1 LADAVVIGAGPNG
14 LVAANILADRGWDVV
29 VLEEQPLAG
38 GAVKSSE
45 LIEPGFV
52 NDHFSAFYPLAPA
65 SSIIT
70 DLGLEEHGLRWRRA
84 EAPVAHPQADGRS
97 AMLWLDV
104 DRTAE
109 SLERFAPGDGE
120 RWREVFRWWCRFG
133 DALTDGLFT
142 PFPPVK
148 AGARIAAS
156 LGPRDLRD
164 FIRFG
169 MLPVR
174 RYAEESF
181 EGDGGGWLLAG
192 NALHTDLTPDQ
203 PGSALFGL
211 VLCGLGQQYGFPV
224 PEGGA
229 GELAGAMVRRF
240 EARGG
245 ALRTGER
252 VEKVL
257 VKGGRAVGV
266 RLAGGEEVGAGKAVL
281 ADTGAPQLYRELVGE
296 EHLPAALL
304 HELTRFQY
312 DNSTVK
318 VDWTLDGPIPW
329 TAEEARAA
337 GTVHVAEGMD
347 SLTRTTAQLNRRLI
361 PDHPFLVMG
370 QYAATDPTRQ
380 PEGRDTAWAYTHIP
394 QEIDGDAGG
403 ELSGSFDERETDIF
417 ARRIEDEIERVAPGF
432 RDLIR
437 GRHVFTPAKLEAAN
451 RNLSGGAVNN
461 GTAQI
466 HQQLIFRPVPGLGR
480 PETPVRGLYLSSS
493 AAHPGGGVHGGPGGN
508 AARAVLAAERLKRT
522 TVALGAG
529 AALALAGFSATR
541 RG

>member
-14 LVAANILADRGWDVV
+14 LVAANILADRGWDVAV
-29 VLEEQPLAG
+29 FEEQPVAG

-70 DLGLEEHGLRWRRA
+70 QLRLEEHGLRWRRA
-84 EAPVAHPQADGRS
+84 DAPVAHPQPDGRC
-97 AMLWLDV
+97 AMLWRDLE
-104 DRTAE
+104 RTAE

-120 RWREVFRWWCRFG
+120 RWREVIRWWQRFG

-156 LGPRDLRD
+156 LGPRDLRT
-164 FIRFG
+164 FLRFG
-169 MLPVR
+169 VLPVR

-181 EGDGGGWLLAG
+181 NGEGGGWLLAG

-211 VLCGLGQQYGFPV
+211 VLCGLGQEHGFPV
-224 PEGGA
+224 PEGGS
-229 GELAGAMVRRF
+229 GELVGAMVRRL
-240 EARGG
+240 ESRG
-245 ALRTGER
+245 ATLRTGER
-252 VEKVL
+252 VERVL
-257 VKGGRAVGV
+257 IRGGRAAGV
-266 RLAGGEEVGAGKAVL
+266 RLASGEEVGAAKAVL
-281 ADTGAPQLYRELVGE
+281 ADTGAPALYRDLVGE
-296 EHLPAALL
+296 EHLPARLL
-304 HELTRFQY
+304 SELRRFQY

-318 VDWTLDGPIPW
+318 IDWTLDAPIPW

-337 GTVHVAEGMD
+337 GTVHLAEGMD
-347 SLTRTTAQLNRRLI
+347 ALTRTSSQLNRRLI
-361 PDHPFLVMG
+361 PDRPFLVMG

-380 PEGRDTAWAYTHIP
+380 PEGRDTAWAYTHVP

-403 ELSGSFDERETDIF
+403 ELTGSFDEHETQLF
-417 ARRIEDEIERVAPGF
+417 ARRVEDEIERAAPGF

-451 RNLSGGAVNN
+451 RNLAGGAVNN

-466 HQQLIFRPVPGLGR
+466 HQQLTFRPVPGLGR
-480 PETPVRGLYLSSS
+480 PETPVPGLYLASS

-508 AARAVLAAERLKRT
+508 AARAVLAAERLKRRGF
-522 TVALGAG
+522 ALGAG
-529 AALALAGFSATR
+529 VLALAGFSALR

>member
-1 LADAVVIGAGPNG
+1 MADAVVIGAGPNG
-14 LVAANILADRGWDVV
+14 LVAANNLADRGWDVV
-29 VLEEQPLAG
+29 VLEEQPVAG

-70 DLGLEEHGLRWRRA
+70 ELGLEEHGLRWRRA

-97 AMLWLDV
+97 AMLWLDP

-174 RYAEESF
+174 RYAEETF
-181 EGDGGGWLLAG
+181 EGEGGGWLLAG

-211 VLCGLGQQYGFPV
+211 VLCGLGQQHGFPV

-229 GELAGAMVRRF
+229 GELAGAMVRRL

-245 ALRTGER
+245 TLRTGER

-304 HELTRFQY
+304 QELTRFQY

-347 SLTRTTAQLNRRLI
+347 SLTRTTAQLNRRLL

-380 PEGRDTAWAYTHIP
+380 PEGRDTAWAYTHVP

-403 ELSGSFDERETDIF
+403 ELTGSFDERETEIF
-417 ARRIEDEIERVAPGF
+417 ARRVEDEIERVAPGF

-437 GRHVFTPAKLEAAN
+437 GRHVYTPAKLEAAN

-480 PETPVRGLYLSSS
+480 PETPVRGLYLASS